1 MHTQIAIDGPV
12 ASGKTVVGRI
22 LSEQLGW
29 RFLDTG
35 LMYRA
40 ITWMALNEQIDASN
54 HIALENLA
62 LNSQIELIA
71 SSEGDRLFV
80 NQNDITDD
88 LRSRSIEATVSFIS
102 QISGVRTA
110 LIVKQREIASSG
122 SIVMVGRDIGTR
134 VLKYAG
140 IKVFLTASTNERAK
154 RRLSQAL
161 EINPDITLKIVK
173 TDLERRD
180 LIDSQNKE
188 SPLLPADDSVIIN
201 TDNME
206 IDEVVQKI
214 MQLLIT
220 K

>member
-12 ASGKTVVGRI
+12 ASGKTVVGKI
-22 LSEQLGW
+22 LSDQLGW

-54 HIALENLA
+54 HLALENLA

-110 LIVKQREIASSG
+110 LILKQREIASSG

-140 IKVFLTASTNERAK
+140 IKVFLTASTDERAK
-154 RRLSQAL
+154 RRFSQAL
-161 EINPDITLKIVK
+161 AINPDTTLKIVK

-180 LIDSQNKE
+180 LIDSQNRE

-206 IDEVVQKI
+206 IEEVVHKI

>member
-12 ASGKTVVGRI
+12 ASGKTVVGKI
-22 LSEQLGW
+22 LSDQLGW

>member
-40 ITWMALNEQIDASN
+40 ITWMALHEQIDASDQL
-54 HIALENLA
+54 ALENLA
-62 LNSQIELIA
+62 INSQIELVA
-71 SSEGDRLFV
+71 SSEGDRLFI

-110 LIVKQREIASSG
+110 LILKQREIARSG

-140 IKVFLTASTNERAK
+140 IKVFLTASTDERAK
-154 RRLSQAL
+154 RRFSQAL
-161 EINPDITLKIVK
+161 EINPDTTLKIVK

-180 LIDSQNKE
+180 LIDSQNRE

-206 IDEVVQKI
+206 INEVVQKI

>member
-40 ITWMALNEQIDASN
+40 ITWMALHEQIDASD
-54 HIALENLA
+54 HLALENLA
-62 LNSQIELIA
+62 INSQIELVA
-71 SSEGDRLFV
+71 SSKGDRLFI

-110 LIVKQREIASSG
+110 LILKQREIARSG

-140 IKVFLTASTNERAK
+140 IKVFLTASTDERAK
-154 RRLSQAL
+154 RRFSQAL
-161 EINPDITLKIVK
+161 EINPDTTLKIVK

-180 LIDSQNKE
+180 LIDSQNRE

-206 IDEVVQKI
+206 INEVVQKI